1 MLADIVNETPEIVR
15 VSERIVGLAADVL
28 LLTDIDYDRDLHAL
42 SALNDRLSAPYPYIF
57 ALRPNSG
64 LQTGFDVDQNGDLG
78 EARDAMGYGRFSG
91 DGGMAILSNFPIGKV
106 TDYSDV
112 LWADL
117 PQSLMVKDDPLRG
130 IQRLSSVG
138 HWQVEVLTPVRPLT
152 LLAFSATP
160 PVFDGPEDRNGRRN
174 ADEIRF
180 WRNVL
185 DGDLGQPPNDFVILG
200 IANLDPDRGEG
211 RREVIDDLLN
221 DPRIH
226 DPLPNQPTAHWP
238 EPIGHL
244 RVDYILPSATLP
256 VQNAGIEDTPHG
268 PHRPVWIDVL
278 SSP

>member
-1 MLADIVNETPEIVR
+1 MLADIVNETPEIVQ
-15 VSERIVGLAADVL
+15 VSERIVGLSADVL
-28 LLTDIDYDRDLHAL
+28 MLTDIDYDRDLHAL
-42 SALNDRLSAPYPYIF
+42 SALNDHLSAPYPYII

-64 LQTGFDVDQNGDLG
+64 LQTGFDVDQNGHLG

-112 LWADL
+112 LWVDL
-117 PQSLMVKDDPLRG
+117 PQSLMAKDDPLRG

-180 WRNVL
+180 WQRVL
-185 DGDLGQPPNDFVILG
+185 NGDFGPPPNDFVILG
-200 IANLDPDRGEG
+200 NANLDPDRGEG

-238 EPIGHL
+238 DPIGDL

-256 VQNAGIEDTPHG
+256 VQNAGIENTPFG